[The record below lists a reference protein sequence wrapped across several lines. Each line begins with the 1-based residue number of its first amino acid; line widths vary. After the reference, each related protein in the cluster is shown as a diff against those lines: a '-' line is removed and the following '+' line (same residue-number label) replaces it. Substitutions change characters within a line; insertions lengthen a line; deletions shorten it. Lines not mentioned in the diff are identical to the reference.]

1 MRLMQFFVDCPWPPI
16 SGADIRNTLLS
27 CHEGISAY
35 CGVGLTQPRQAT
47 SKISVDYHALPCFS
61 GTNPWR
67 NYRSELPIC
76 LRFPQR
82 AAYEVDQLLDEFQ
95 PTVVV
100 LEGVA
105 WGDILRQLKDR
116 RVPTVLDMHNV
127 ESRIYQERIKSR
139 TWFKRLL
146 ANSLGRR
153 CLAAVKEAD
162 RELSRMADQ
171 TWVCSSM
178 DESELRALGGA
189 SHHLIPNPIPDEKL
203 LATSIYED
211 RYRNPV
217 PLFIGHLSYFPN
229 VAAVAEIGHELV
241 PALAQ
246 KEVKVRPIVA
256 GRAPSR
262 TIRNLA
268 SRGLIQLEADPV
280 SCAKLLTQSGYS
292 LLPIRHGSG
301 TRIKVLEALAAGVVV
316 IATYKAVE
324 GLGLI
329 DGIHYCHAETITDMC
344 EILCELVA
352 SPNRALK
359 LAERGRLFVVEHHSH
374 AALQQKIENA
384 LQCFRTAHQSCVG
397 QAQ

>member
-1 MRLMQFFVDCPWPPI
+1 MRLMQFFVDCPWPPV
-16 SGADIRNTLLS
+16 SGADIRNALLS
-27 CHEGISAY
+27 RQEGISAY
-35 CGVGLTQPRQAT
+35 RGVGLTEPRQAM
-47 SKISVDYHALPCFS
+47 SQISIDYHPLRCFS

-67 NYRSELPIC
+67 NYRSELPTC

-95 PTVVV
+95 PTIVV
-100 LEGVA
+100 LQGVA
-105 WGDILRQLKDR
+105 FGDILRLLKAR
-116 RVPTVLDMHNV
+116 RVPTVLDMADV
-127 ESRIYQERIKSR
+127 ESRIYQERIQSR
-139 TWFKRLL
+139 TWFKRVL
-146 ANSLGRR
+146 ANSLGKRT
-153 CLAAVKEAD
+153 LAAVKEAD

-171 TWVCSSM
+171 TWVCSSI

-203 LATSIYED
+203 LATSIHED

-229 VAAVAEIGHELV
+229 VAAVAEIGHGLV

-262 TIRNLA
+262 IIRNLA
-268 SRGLIQLEADPV
+268 SMGLIQLEADPV
-280 SCAKLLTQSGYS
+280 SCATLLTQSGYS
-292 LLPIRHGSG
+292 LLPIRNGSG

-316 IATYKAVE
+316 IATHKAVE

-329 DGIHYCHAETITDMC
+329 DGIHYCHAETITEMC
-344 EILCELVA
+344 EILCELIV

-359 LAERGRLFVVEHHSH
+359 LAERGRLFVFEHHSH
-374 AALQQKIENA
+374 VALQHKIANA
-384 LQCFRTAHQSCVG
+384 LQGFRTATSHP
-397 QAQ
+397 

>member
-1 MRLMQFFVDCPWPPI
+1 MRLMQFFVDCPWPPV
-16 SGADIRNTLLS
+16 SGADIRNALLS
-27 CHEGISAY
+27 RQEGISAY
-35 CGVGLTQPRQAT
+35 RGVGLTEPRQAMSQT
-47 SKISVDYHALPCFS
+47 SLDYHPLRCFR

-67 NYRSELPIC
+67 NYRSELPTC
-76 LRFPQR
+76 LRFPKS
-82 AAYEVDQLLDEFQ
+82 AAYEVDLLLDEFQ

-116 RVPTVLDMHNV
+116 RVPTVLDMADV

-153 CLAAVKEAD
+153 TLAAVKEAD
-162 RELSRMADQ
+162 RELSRMAGQ
-171 TWVCSSM
+171 TWVCSSL
-178 DESELRALGGA
+178 DESELQALGGA
-189 SHHLIPNPIPDEKL
+189 SHHLIPNPIPDETL
-203 LATSIYED
+203 LDTPIYED

-217 PLFIGHLSYFPN
+217 PLFIGHLAYFPN
-229 VAAVAEIGHELV
+229 VAAVAEIGHGLV

-268 SRGLIQLEADPV
+268 SMGLIQLEANPV
-280 SCAKLLTQSGYS
+280 SCAELLTQSGYS

-316 IATYKAVE
+316 IATRKAVE

-329 DGIHYCHAETITDMC
+329 DGIHYCHAETTTEMC
-344 EILCELVA
+344 EILCDLVA
-352 SPNRALK
+352 SPNRAVE

-374 AALQQKIENA
+374 VALQQKIANA
-384 LQCFRTAHQSCVG
+384 LQWFRKDTH
-397 QAQ
+397 